1 VLSLLAVGAAHAQ
14 TSVNSTSNLRPDG
27 YRVVTWTAL
36 GKNNAGS
43 PFNAGSL
50 PGLKTVQIVVTA
62 AGEQSLTIQGSMDG
76 ANWFT
81 LNAIS
86 LVAGEYLSLSSL
98 TTSGIYAIIEDPL
111 FLRPLVSN
119 DTGATAVDIDVIIG
133 ALTSR

>member
-1 VLSLLAVGAAHAQ
+1 
-14 TSVNSTSNLRPDG
+14 
-27 YRVVTWTAL
+27 
-36 GKNNAGS
+36 
-43 PFNAGSL
+43 
-50 PGLKTVQIVVTA
+50 
-62 AGEQSLTIQGSMDG
+62 
-76 ANWFT
+76 